1 MKLFFLLPFLLYPF
15 IDVVAQT
22 DSFDLESVTV
32 TATRIPTQSP
42 TLAISTYKTEPV
54 KLIQQQLSLQEYIQT
69 VPGLFSLN
77 ANNYAQDLRISI
89 RGFGARSA
97 FGIRGI
103 KLIVDGIPATTPDG
117 QGQIDNLNLYAINNV
132 EVIRGPAAS
141 RYGNASGGV
150 ISMTT
155 DSEVK
160 QNELNGGVTF
170 GSYNMQN
177 YQLGVKYKKGYTQ
190 FIGQAVHT
198 RIAGYRNNSGMKST
212 NLNGRLSREL
222 SNGALFTLLL
232 NGTFSPLADDPG
244 GLTLDEVDE
253 DRRMARDRNLQFDT
267 GERVYH
273 GKVGLT
279 YNDQINERLAYDG
292 YFLFSAR
299 SFDGKLPFSDGGI
312 VDLRR
317 NYYIHGGSFTFN
329 QIQTNGSNKI
339 MAGYELGKQDDF
351 RDRYF
356 NVDGERARQVLN
368 QGEYFSTVA
377 AYVIDEWTFKQWVV
391 NTGLRFDLN
400 WLRLVNQ
407 NNGEEDNK
415 TFPTLN
421 PSIGLGY
428 QLKNGHQGYANFS
441 TSFETPVLSELTA
454 GQLNGQFNEN
464 LEAQFAYNYEV
475 GWKGLIGQSM
485 QFDLALFHIDTN
497 NDLVPFESEDQ
508 QGITQFK
515 NAGKTRRQ
523 GLELALQYHLSPH
536 LQLDGNYTF
545 SQFKYR
551 VFDTEEGSLAGNFL
565 PGIPQHNANFFVRYL
580 NTKGFNAQLHLRH
593 TGDLYTSDDN
603 EVKDQAYT
611 LLNLNIGYTWKRQ
624 KYTLIPYFGINN
636 LLNTKYN
643 DNIRINAF
651 GRRYY
656 EPGPEQNFFFGIRF
670 MITGESNQ

>member
-1 MKLFFLLPFLLYPF
+1 MKLFLLLPFLLYPF
-15 IDVVAQT
+15 TAIVAQI

-42 TLAISTYKTEPV
+42 TLAISTYRTEPV

-177 YQLGVKYKKGYTQ
+177 YQLGAKYKRGYTQ
-190 FIGQAVHT
+190 MLLQAVHT
-198 RIAGYRNNSGMKST
+198 RIAGYRNNSGMVAT
-212 NLNGRLSREL
+212 NLNGRLSREF
-222 SNGALFTLLL
+222 SNGAIFTVLL
-232 NGTFSPLADDPG
+232 NGTFNPLADDPG
-244 GLTLDEVDE
+244 GLTLEEVNT
-253 DRRMARDRNLQFDT
+253 DRRMARDRNLQFDS
-267 GERVYH
+267 GENIYH

-279 YNDQINERLAYDG
+279 YVDQFSDKISYDG
-292 YFLFSAR
+292 YLLLSAR
-299 SFDGKLPFSDGGI
+299 AFNGKIPVADRGI
-312 VDLRR
+312 IALNR
-317 NYYIHGGSFTFN
+317 NYYIHGGNFTYN
-329 QIQTNGSNKI
+329 QINSKGANKI
-339 MAGYELGKQDDF
+339 LVGYELAKQI
-351 RDRYF
+351 DRRRRSR
-356 NVDGERARQVLN
+356 NNDGEKGFLQLN
-368 QGEYFSTVA
+368 QQEDFSSGGV
-377 AYVIDEWTFKQWVV
+377 YVIDELTFNQWVV
-391 NTGLRFDLN
+391 NAGLRFDLN
-400 WLRLVNQ
+400 WLKVEQ
-407 NNGEEDNK
+407 ANNSREDTK
-415 TFPTLN
+415 IFPTLN
-421 PSIGLGY
+421 PSLGLGY

-441 TSFETPVLSELTA
+441 TSFETPVLSELTV
-454 GQLNGQFNEN
+454 GQLNGQFNEE
-464 LEAQFAYNYEV
+464 LEAQFAYNYEL
-475 GWKGLIGQSM
+475 GWKGAVGQSVK
-485 QFDLALFHIDTN
+485 FDLAVFHIDTN

-551 VFDTEEGSLAGNFL
+551 VFDTEDGSLAGNFL
-565 PGIPQHNANFFVRYL
+565 PGIPQHHANFFVRYL

-593 TGDLYTSDDN
+593 TGELYTSDDN